1 MMASKIMIKAP
12 ANEVENMLS
21 EYEDIEI
28 FESKRKN
35 WTLAE
40 DYTYLQFVGWE
51 VSSWI
56 ELANG
61 HELIYAYYDENMNAE
76 FIHIKGGVCVRAY
89 QEYDGEKDIDEGD
102 DPEISISDSSDVDI
116 YIYNNMN

>member
-51 VSSWI
+51 ISNWI
-56 ELANG
+56 ELADG
-61 HELIYAYYDENMNAE
+61 HELIYAYYDENINAE
-76 FIHIKGGVCVRAY
+76 FFHIKDGVCVRAY
-89 QEYDGEKDIDEGD
+89 QEYDGEIDIDEGN

-116 YIYNNMN
+116 YIYENMN

>member
-1 MMASKIMIKAP
+1 MASKIMIKAP

-51 VSSWI
+51 ISNWI

-61 HELIYAYYDENMNAE
+61 HELIYAYYDENINAE
-76 FIHIKGGVCVRAY
+76 FFHIKDGVCVRAY
-89 QEYDGEKDIDEGD
+89 QEYDGEIDIDEGN

-116 YIYNNMN
+116 YIYENMN